1 MSEKLGSG
9 IVADGPDRYSEG
21 VDRRWAEIQRQLLDP
36 KVSKEVRFQLKREL
50 EELEQEYKRR
60 KDTIKYS
67 LF

>member
-1 MSEKLGSG
+1 MSEELGSG
-9 IVADGPDRYSEG
+9 IVADGPDRYLEG
-21 VDRRWAEIQRQLLDP
+21 ADRRWTEIQRQLLGP

-60 KDTIKYS
+60 EDTIKYS

>member
-1 MSEKLGSG
+1 MSEELGSG

-21 VDRRWAEIQRQLLDP
+21 VDRRWGEIQRRLLDP

-60 KDTIKYS
+60 EDTIKYS